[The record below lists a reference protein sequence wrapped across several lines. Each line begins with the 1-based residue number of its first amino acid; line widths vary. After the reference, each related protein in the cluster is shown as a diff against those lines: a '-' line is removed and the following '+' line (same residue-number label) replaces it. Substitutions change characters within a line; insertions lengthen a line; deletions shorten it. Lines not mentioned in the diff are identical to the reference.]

1 MKWMR
6 KCVCCVFVCVCM
18 YCVVHVHLCGVY
30 YEHFTLLVDCQ
41 RGALHNLRCSLPY
54 VCKSPWHHCLL
65 LNSMCWS
72 SWSIRCE
79 WVWSSSPAR
88 RLCAGSC
95 IVLYC
100 MYVCV
105 YACLHCIVL
114 YCTVCTYVCT
124 HVCTVL
130 YCIVLYCISASILP
144 YRDRSA
150 GKRPCSC
157 ELPV

>member
-1 MKWMR
+1 MC
-6 KCVCCVFVCVCM
+6 KCVCCVFVCICM

-41 RGALHNLRCSLPY
+41 RGALHNLWCSLPY
-54 VCKSPWHHCLL
+54 VCKSSWNHCLL

-88 RLCAGSC
+88 RQCAGSC

-100 MYVCV
+100 MYVCMCV
-105 YACLHCIVL
+105 RMFA
-114 YCTVCTYVCT
+114 
-124 HVCTVL
+124 L
-130 YCIVLYCISASILP
+130 YCIVSVPVFYPTETELLVRGHAPASSLYREACAVTFDVLILP
-144 YRDRSA
+144 
-150 GKRPCSC
+150 
-157 ELPV
+157 